1 MSTICPALKRS
12 EQGYVCSLNNKPV
25 NPFVWY
31 CVGNYV
37 ECPIYVSNKDK
48 LSEPPRGETQEAKVE
63 QAPQP
68 PEHTIIP
75 LSSAPEVKAVDVD
88 EGVTSFIDA
97 VLSKYEDYVRSLD
110 SEWSKYES
118 DVIGGR
124 KSWEVEKV
132 RLMEHLSLINNTI
145 EAYEKRLK
153 ELDVR
158 RMLGTI
164 PEEKYLELRDNIQAK
179 IGKLSE
185 LSAAFS
191 SRLRLVEEGLKAHM
205 RRIVSTSTRPDA
217 IGVRYAL
224 ERLENLVMEGRIS
237 RELYE
242 KLKAELEELVV

>member
-1 MSTICPALKRS
+1 MKRS

-48 LSEPPRGETQEAKVE
+48 LSEAPREEPQEVRAEPKP
-63 QAPQP
+63 APP
-68 PEHTIIP
+68 PEQTIIP
-75 LSSAPEVKAVDVD
+75 LTSAPEVKSVDVD

-132 RLMEHLSLINNTI
+132 RLMEHLNLINNTI

-191 SRLRLVEEGLKAHM
+191 SRLRLVEEGLKTHM